1 MELLTDGE
9 RRLVLYSKSLKTKSR
24 HSAAQGRVRDAKAA
38 GANSILITKI
48 VILIVNS

>member
-1 MELLTDGE
+1 MLAHGE

-24 HSAAQGRVRDAKAA
+24 LSAVQGRVRDSKTV
-38 GANSILITKI
+38 GTSSIHIVKV